1 MPFEVERVSFAY
13 EDTPSAAK
21 RRPVIVARV
30 SEDAALVLVVKVTG
44 HGPRLGYPGEV
55 RLMDRGQAGLSKP
68 SVARCSQMASV
79 PLAAIQDA
87 SVYGQLFQR
96 DEEAVVRGLHEAG
109 MA

>member
-1 MPFEVERVSFAY
+1 
-13 EDTPSAAK
+13 
-21 RRPVIVARV
+21 
-30 SEDAALVLVVKVTG
+30 
-44 HGPRLGYPGEV
+44 
-55 RLMDRGQAGLSKP
+55 MDWEQASLSKP